1 MRALIGRCERGQR
14 HVSAPLQTL
23 SSWAIEAVRSGL
35 VRRLVGWLP
44 VTLLGLALVVSV
56 GIGLSLSQ
64 GASTRS
70 IADQL
75 GCHEGTRSHPQP
87 GVEQETCCF
96 HGDTIV
102 ILTLSKGPH
111 ALYPPLLPDT
121 IVWGS
126 SGPAAAWVVGCQGRT
141 DCGT

>member
-1 MRALIGRCERGQR
+1 MPSTTCLRSRATVGTPTFRPPTSRPRSASLATSPDSTAHRHERERGQR

-87 GVEQETCCF
+87 G
-96 HGDTIV
+96 
-102 ILTLSKGPH
+102 
-111 ALYPPLLPDT
+111 
-121 IVWGS
+121 
-126 SGPAAAWVVGCQGRT
+126 
-141 DCGT
+141 